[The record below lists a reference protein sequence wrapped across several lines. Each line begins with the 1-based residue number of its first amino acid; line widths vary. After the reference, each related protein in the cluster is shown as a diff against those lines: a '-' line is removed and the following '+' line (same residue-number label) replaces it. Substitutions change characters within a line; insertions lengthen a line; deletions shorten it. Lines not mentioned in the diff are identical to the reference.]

1 MASLSS
7 AKTLGGIGSILAL
20 FPAISIVGWI
30 LILLSLKEI
39 SDLSQDKS
47 ILKNALIGTL
57 TAIVCSVVFLI
68 LLLDGAAFAF
78 ILALIGL
85 TADFGPGGFLGAF
98 ATFGVFYASAIISG
112 IFLKQAYDMSTQKLK
127 VGQFATSGLLYLVSA
142 ITSILVVGF
151 LIFLIAFIYQI
162 IAYFSIRVPPQI
174 TYYGYPP
181 PQPIPYPSPQPP
193 QTQAAPPSSPT
204 AQQVTPTP
212 PTPTPTTSPP
222 QATPVPP
229 PPVPPQPVVPPQPTI
244 AQFKFCFMCGARLPA
259 HAQFCS
265 NCGTRQ

>member
-39 SDLSQDKS
+39 SDLGQDKS
-47 ILKNALIGTL
+47 IFKNAIVGTL
-57 TAIVCSVVFLI
+57 TAIVCSVVFLV

-78 ILALIGL
+78 ILALVGL
-85 TADFGPGGFLGAF
+85 TVDFGPGGFLGAF
-98 ATFGVFYASAIISG
+98 ATFGVFYASAIVSG
-112 IFLKQAYDMSTQKLK
+112 IFLKQAYDKSTQNLK

-151 LIFLIAFIYQI
+151 LTFLIAFIYQI
-162 IAYFSIRVPPQI
+162 IAFFSIRVPPQI

-181 PQPIPYPSPQPP
+181 QPMPYPSPQPP
-193 QTQAAPPSSPT
+193 QTQVAPLSSPT

-212 PTPTPTTSPP
+212 PTPAPTTLLP
-222 QATPVPP
+222 QTTPA
-229 PPVPPQPVVPPQPTI
+229 PPQPVVPSQPMI
-244 AQFKFCFMCGARLPA
+244 AQFKFCYLCGTRLPA

-265 NCGTRQ
+265 SCGTRQ

>member
-7 AKTLGGIGSILAL
+7 AKTLGGIGSILTL
-20 FPAISIVGWI
+20 FPAVSIVGWI
-30 LILLSLKEI
+30 LILLSLKEV
-39 SDLSQDKS
+39 SDLSQDKT
-47 ILKNALIGTL
+47 IFKNAIIGTL
-57 TAIVCSVVFLI
+57 TAIVCSIVFLI

-85 TADFGPGGFLGAF
+85 TADFGPGGFVGAF

-112 IFLKQAYDMSTQKLK
+112 IFLKQAYDKSTQKLK

-162 IAYFSIRVPPQI
+162 IAFFSIRVPPQI

-181 PQPIPYPSPQPP
+181 PQPIPYPSPQPS
-193 QTQAAPPSSPT
+193 QTQVAPSSPIP
-204 AQQVTPTP
+204 QQVTPMP
-212 PTPTPTTSPP
+212 PPPAPTTSPP
-222 QATPVPP
+222 PEATTA
-229 PPVPPQPVVPPQPTI
+229 PPQPVVPSQPMV
-244 AQFKFCFMCGARLPA
+244 AQFKFCFMCGTRLPV
-259 HAQFCS
+259 HARFCS

>member
-47 ILKNALIGTL
+47 ILKNALIGTIA
-57 TAIVCSVVFLI
+57 AIICSVVFLI

-78 ILALIGL
+78 VLALVGL
-85 TADFGPGGFLGAF
+85 TLDFGPGGFLGAF
-98 ATFGVFYASAIISG
+98 VTFGVFYASAIISG
-112 IFLKQAYDMSTQKLK
+112 IFLKQAYDKSTQKLK

-162 IAYFSIRVPPQI
+162 IAFFSIRVPPQV

-181 PQPIPYPSPQPP
+181 SQPLPYPSPQPP
-193 QTQAAPPSSPT
+193 QVQPAPPPSFTVP
-204 AQQVTPTP
+204 QQVTPLP
-212 PTPTPTTSPP
+212 PPSAPVASSPQAKMPTPQP
-222 QATPVPP
+222 AVPS
-229 PPVPPQPVVPPQPTI
+229 QPMA
-244 AQFKFCFMCGARLPA
+244 AQFKFCYRCGARLPV
-259 HAQFCS
+259 HARFCS
-265 NCGTRQ
+265 NCGTVQ

>member
-30 LILLSLKEI
+30 LILLSMKEV
-39 SDLSQDKS
+39 SDLGQDKS
-47 ILKNALIGTL
+47 IFKDAIIGTL
-57 TAIVCSVVFLI
+57 TAIICSVVFLI
-68 LLLDGAAFAF
+68 LILDGAAFAF
-78 ILALIGL
+78 ILALVGL
-85 TADFGPGGFLGAF
+85 TADFGPGGFVGAF

-112 IFLKQAYDMSTQKLK
+112 VFLKQAYDKSTSKLK

-162 IAYFSIRVPPQI
+162 IAFFSIRVPPQV
-174 TYYGYPP
+174 TYYGYP

-193 QTQAAPPSSPT
+193 QTQSAPPPSPT

-212 PTPTPTTSPP
+212 PTLAPTTSPP
-222 QATPVPP
+222 QATPS
-229 PPVPPQPVVPPQPTI
+229 PPQPVVPSQPMV
-244 AQFKFCFMCGARLPA
+244 AQFKFCYLCGTRLPA
-259 HAQFCS
+259 QAQFCS
-265 NCGTRQ
+265 NCGIRQ